1 MIAGATIA
9 PFRMHD
15 SGETN
20 PDRIACSQHSA
31 SDGDVAEDFQRAGL
45 LWAMTKPDGL
55 SLLGVTTR
63 LRSIAL
69 EGDRYAHAPGEECM
83 RLRRTSGPEGGS
95 SYESQSILMTA
106 GPQRG
111 AARTNPWAIGTSA
124 VVNGGLAAFLLMMGI
139 RAVNPPPTNLP
150 VPHSIDLTRFRML
163 AGQAA
168 HGGGGGGANDLIDP
182 KVGRNPRFELTP
194 LMTPQVPVLNDPKLA
209 LNAAIAVPPD
219 VQLPDNP
226 ALPNIGVHQSTN
238 VTLDSNGPGTHL
250 GIGTGNDGGDGPGD
264 GRGHGPGSERN
275 FGGGPYRPGV
285 GGVTNPVPV
294 LTPEAEFSDEAR
306 RAKYQG
312 AVMVT
317 IIVDAKGFPQNPRI
331 VRALGMGLDEK
342 ALEAVRRYRFKPAM
356 KDGKPV
362 PVVIT
367 VEVNFRLY

>member
-1 MIAGATIA
+1 
-9 PFRMHD
+9 
-15 SGETN
+15 
-20 PDRIACSQHSA
+20 
-31 SDGDVAEDFQRAGL
+31 
-45 LWAMTKPDGL
+45 
-55 SLLGVTTR
+55 
-63 LRSIAL
+63 
-69 EGDRYAHAPGEECM
+69 M
-83 RLRRTSGPEGGS
+83 RLRRTPEDGSG
-95 SYESQSILMTA
+95 YETHSIFMPA
-106 GPQRG
+106 AAQRD

-124 VVNGGLAAFLLMMGI
+124 IVNGGLAALVLMMGL
-139 RAVNPPPTNLP
+139 RAVNRPTSL
-150 VPHSIDLTRFRML
+150 VSSAHLVDLTRFRIL

-168 HGGGGGGANDLIDP
+168 HGGGGGGANDVIDP
-182 KVGRNPRFELTP
+182 TVGRNPRFEQTP
-194 LMTPQVPVLNDPKLA
+194 LMPPQVPVLNDPKLA

-219 VQLPDNP
+219 VHLPDNP
-226 ALPNIGVHQSTN
+226 TLPNIGVHQSTN
-238 VTLDSNGPGTHL
+238 VTLASDGPGTHL
-250 GIGTGNDGGDGPGD
+250 GIGTGNDGGDGPGS
-264 GRGHGPGSERN
+264 GPGHGPGSERN

-317 IIVDAKGFPQNPRI
+317 IIVDSRGMPQNPRI
-331 VRALGMGLDEK
+331 VRALGLGLDEK

>member
-1 MIAGATIA
+1 
-9 PFRMHD
+9 
-15 SGETN
+15 
-20 PDRIACSQHSA
+20 
-31 SDGDVAEDFQRAGL
+31 
-45 LWAMTKPDGL
+45 
-55 SLLGVTTR
+55 
-63 LRSIAL
+63 
-69 EGDRYAHAPGEECM
+69 M
-83 RLRRTSGPEGGS
+83 RLRRTPEDGPGFETS
-95 SYESQSILMTA
+95 SIFMPAAT
-106 GPQRG
+106 RRD

-124 VVNGGLAAFLLMMGI
+124 ILNGGLAALVLMMGL
-139 RAVNPPPTNLP
+139 RAVNRPTSLMSS
-150 VPHSIDLTRFRML
+150 PHVVDLTRFRIL
-163 AGQAA
+163 QGQVA

-182 KVGRNPRFELTP
+182 MVGRNPRFEQTP
-194 LMTPQVPVLNDPKLA
+194 LMAPQVPVLTDPKLA

-238 VTLDSNGPGTHL
+238 VTLASSGPGTHL
-250 GIGTGNDGGDGPGD
+250 GIGTGNDGGDGPGS
-264 GRGHGPGSERN
+264 GPGHGPGSERN

-317 IIVDAKGFPQNPRI
+317 IIVDMKGVPQNPRI

-362 PVVIT
+362 PVMIT

>member
-1 MIAGATIA
+1 
-9 PFRMHD
+9 
-15 SGETN
+15 
-20 PDRIACSQHSA
+20 
-31 SDGDVAEDFQRAGL
+31 
-45 LWAMTKPDGL
+45 
-55 SLLGVTTR
+55 
-63 LRSIAL
+63 
-69 EGDRYAHAPGEECM
+69 M
-83 RLRRTSGPEGGS
+83 RLRRTPEDGS
-95 SYESQSILMTA
+95 SYETHSILMPAA
-106 GPQRG
+106 GQRD

-124 VVNGGLAAFLLMMGI
+124 IVNGGLAALVLMMGL
-139 RAVNPPPTNLP
+139 RAVNRPTFLRSS
-150 VPHSIDLTRFRML
+150 PHLVDLTRFRIL

-168 HGGGGGGANDLIDP
+168 HGGGGGGANDVIDP
-182 KVGRNPRFELTP
+182 TVGRNPRFEQTP
-194 LMTPQVPVLNDPKLA
+194 LMPPQVPVLNDPKLA

-219 VQLPDNP
+219 VHLPDNP
-226 ALPNIGVHQSTN
+226 TLPNIGVHQSTN
-238 VTLDSNGPGTHL
+238 VTLASDGPGTHL
-250 GIGTGNDGGDGPGD
+250 GIGTGNDGGDGPGS
-264 GRGHGPGSERN
+264 GPGHGPGSERN

-317 IIVDAKGFPQNPRI
+317 IIVDSRGMPQNPRI